1 MPMMTMS
8 VSSDRLKEKYMN
20 KSGKIIL
27 KSKVVQGQDRIKTGI
42 EIDHMGKE
50 ISVKDSNIEIEIGF
64 IMLKQK
70 GAIEPIYLSKVHP

>member
-1 MPMMTMS
+1 MPMMIMS

-27 KSKVVQGQDRIKTGI
+27 KRKVVQGQDRIKTGI
-42 EIDHMGKE
+42 EIDHMRKE
-50 ISVKDSNIEIEIGF
+50 ILVKDSNIEVEIGF

>member
-20 KSGKIIL
+20 KRGKIIL
-27 KSKVVQGQDRIKTGI
+27 KTKVVQGQDRIKTGI
-42 EIDHMGKE
+42 EIDHMRKE
-50 ISVKDSNIEIEIGF
+50 ILVKDSNIEVEIGF

-70 GAIEPIYLSKVHP
+70 GVIEPIYLSKVHP